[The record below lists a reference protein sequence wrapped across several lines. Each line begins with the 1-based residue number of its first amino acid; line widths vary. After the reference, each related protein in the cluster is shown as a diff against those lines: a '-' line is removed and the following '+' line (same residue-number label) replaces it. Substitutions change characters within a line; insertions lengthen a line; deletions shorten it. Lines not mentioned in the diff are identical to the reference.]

1 MDSPVQPMHLSPT
14 LATTSVP
21 VVGFLTVTDMPQYG
35 LLFESEPIM
44 PTGMAIC
51 IELSESTSQPQAPR
65 PPSQWVMS
73 PEQGAPGVQ
82 TLACPDEAVLV
93 WAADAVVVAA
103 GDDTEELEEVIAL
116 GLLATGSGLDT
127 TAGVVYA

>member
-1 MDSPVQPMHLSPT
+1 
-14 LATTSVP
+14 
-21 VVGFLTVTDMPQYG
+21 
-35 LLFESEPIM
+35 
-44 PTGMAIC
+44 
-51 IELSESTSQPQAPR
+51 
-65 PPSQWVMS
+65 MS

-127 TAGVVYA
+127 AAGVVYA